1 MVIKKEHLGTMVFSK
16 NLKCLIELTDKSKN
30 IFIRENRFDLFE
42 SNGENELKPVKKTR
56 KKRTLKNDIPT
67 ETND

>member
-1 MVIKKEHLGTMVFSK
+1 MVFSK
-16 NLKCLIELTDKSKN
+16 RLNCLIEVSEKSKN

-42 SNGENELKPVKKTR
+42 STGENDLKPVKKTR
-56 KKRTLKNDIPT
+56 KKRTPKNDLPT

>member
-1 MVIKKEHLGTMVFSK
+1 FSK